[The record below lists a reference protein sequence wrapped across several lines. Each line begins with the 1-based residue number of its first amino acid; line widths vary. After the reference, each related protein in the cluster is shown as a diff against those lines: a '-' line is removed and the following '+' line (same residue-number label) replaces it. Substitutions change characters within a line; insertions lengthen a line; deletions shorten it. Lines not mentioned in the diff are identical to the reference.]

1 MVSFKSEFKVSL
13 NSLEVVLIFY
23 RVNFTHLSSSLI
35 EVCLVLLVFLLV
47 SRCSVAGESVE

>member
-1 MVSFKSEFKVSL
+1 MVSFKSEIKVSL

-23 RVNFTHLSSSLI
+23 RVNVTHLSSSLI